1 MDPSFEMLGQSM
13 EDEASPMG
21 HSSASLLRRGFRSIT
36 AATTLLEGED
46 GMAQPGVEPGS
57 LTNRVSMLTTTSV
70 AKSVP
75 IFRPGPYRDH
85 FQHLGL

>member
-1 MDPSFEMLGQSM
+1 MDLGFEMPRQTM

-46 GMAQPGVEPGS
+46 GKAQPGVEPGS
-57 LTNRVSMLTTTSV
+57 LTDRVSVLTTTLLNHTGPHLSV
-70 AKSVP
+70 SLRHP
-75 IFRPGPYRDH
+75 S
-85 FQHLGL
+85 